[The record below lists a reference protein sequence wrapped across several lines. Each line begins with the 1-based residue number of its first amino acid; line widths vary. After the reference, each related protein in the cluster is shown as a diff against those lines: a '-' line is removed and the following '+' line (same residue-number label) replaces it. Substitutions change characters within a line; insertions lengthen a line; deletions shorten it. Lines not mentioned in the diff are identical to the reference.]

1 MEALKEEIVKIVINV
16 DDVYLTLVCDS
27 RVSFMFYLES
37 LAVNGSLVDVITC
50 II

>member
-1 MEALKEEIVKIVINV
+1 
-16 DDVYLTLVCDS
+16 
-27 RVSFMFYLES
+27 MFYLES